1 VESHARPGGLGH
13 GLGEGGISLS
23 GSANTAGVAPLDDE
37 EHARPMAG
45 PPQKAS
51 FVERPHRF
59 AVRATLGDGESRR
72 IYPTLEGCANS

>member
-1 VESHARPGGLGH
+1 MDPVYAYRLEP
-13 GLGEGGISLS
+13 
-23 GSANTAGVAPLDDE
+23 
-37 EHARPMAG
+37 